1 MNEWFYARGGQ
12 QSGPVTLDELSEL
25 ARGGG
30 LDAEKDLVWN
40 PSMPNWVPAGQVAG
54 LFGGLGVAADSV
66 PPPPP
71 EVVAAAVPAAV
82 GVENPYAAPQTPI
95 SLPSAPTASFGS
107 GAEIEP
113 GSDPIVPTECVR
125 RGFELTKRHFPT
137 ILLVG
142 VVYFAI
148 SMGMS
153 IVLGA
158 VQGVGEAGSITFEN
172 GQMIETQTSP
182 VMLGV
187 SIILQI
193 INQVVSIYLGLG
205 LTRVALNLL
214 SGAPVAVNQLFGEG
228 DKLLRGIGGTLLF
241 GLMVMVGLLLLIVPG
256 IYLALRYGQYMVA
269 LVDKNMPLMEAFRY
283 SSSLTTNNR
292 LNLFWLALLG
302 MLITLAGLLAC
313 GVGLIFAG
321 PVAWLSWVAAYRWMQ
336 YGRRAVQD

>member
-12 QSGPVTLDELSEL
+12 QSGPVTLDQLSEL

-30 LDAEKDLVWN
+30 LDPEKDLVWN
-40 PSMPNWVPAGQVAG
+40 GSMPNWLPAGQVAG
-54 LFGGLGVAADSV
+54 LFGAAAADSV

-71 EVVAAAVPAAV
+71 EAVSVGAEAV
-82 GVENPYAAPQTPI
+82 GTENPYAAPQTPI
-95 SLPSAPTASFGS
+95 SLPSAAPSSLGM
-107 GAEIEP
+107 GGEIVP

-125 RGFELTKRHFPT
+125 RGFDLTKRHFPT

-148 SMGMS
+148 SMALSM
-153 IVLGA
+153 VMGA
-158 VQGVGEAGSITFEN
+158 IQGVGEAGSIRFEN
-172 GQMIETQTSP
+172 GEVVQTPASP
-182 VMLGV
+182 VMVGV
-187 SIILQI
+187 SILLQI

-214 SGAPVAVNQLFGEG
+214 SGAPVAVGQLFGEG
-228 DKLLRGIGGTLLF
+228 DKLLRGIGGGILF
-241 GLMVMVGLLLLIVPG
+241 GLMVVVGLVLLIVPG

-269 LVDKNMPLMEAFRY
+269 LVDKNLPLMEAFRY

-321 PVAWLSWVAAYRWMQ
+321 PVAWLSWIAAYRWMQ